1 MYKNLQY
8 NRIWTLYLLFY
19 NSNGTT
25 SSKTKRN
32 HSAFQDFLSH
42 TFLALTWHYLLY
54 PPNTTIFPAFFAD
67 MYWLENILYLIL
79 VFSKMHFWAVQ
90 HVAKVAFKQQLPLT
104 FYSPHKSKLDL
115 DFSQT
120 LQRTVVPLFLYL
132 LSILLF
138 PSNEFKSLKNCN

>member
-19 NSNGTT
+19 NPNGTT
-25 SSKTKRN
+25 SSKMKRN

-42 TFLALTWHYLLY
+42 IFLDLTWHYFFYTPSTIILL
-54 PPNTTIFPAFFAD
+54 AFFAD
-67 MYWLENILYLIL
+67 MYWLEIILYLIL
-79 VFSKMHFWAVQ
+79 VFFQNALLSRSTHCY
-90 HVAKVAFKQQLPLT
+90 VAFKQQLPLT

-120 LQRTVVPLFLYL
+120 LQRTVVPLYL